1 MNNKHF
7 YRIAFLAL
15 LLIPATSCN
24 RLDMAG
30 MFVSSGTHTEDR
42 VAEWLSWNEQHLM
55 PQITGVPDEYCI
67 FVTSDIHITDSAP
80 RVQQFLDAEY
90 FDPKAVFSIINGD
103 IANESGAAPYRV
115 LDSIMRLPAPDQSIL
130 APRRDTC
137 FVILGNHDIY
147 FDCQQ
152 HFQHY
157 FHTSTYTCT
166 VTTYS
171 GYRDLF
177 IFLDSG
183 NATHGARQLAWLR
196 DVLQNRN
203 QYRHVVIN
211 THTSLFR
218 NSYDYSTTPAAN
230 FPEQENYEFLKLLND
245 YNVTLCLTGHW
256 HHREEHIIGNVMCV
270 MTDNLN
276 EDEETPNYLVVTL
289 SDRLTYQFRNL

>member
-1 MNNKHF
+1 MNRHTL
-7 YRIAFLAL
+7 RHSAQWILLATL
-15 LLIPATSCN
+15 SVLSSCN

-42 VAEWLSWNEQHLM
+42 VAEWLSWNQQHPM
-55 PQITGVPDEYCI
+55 PQITGVPDEYSV

-90 FDPKAVFSIINGD
+90 HDPKALFSIINGD
-103 IANESGAAPYRV
+103 IANESGADPYRV
-115 LDSIMRLPAPDQSIL
+115 LDSIIHLPQPGASP
-130 APRRDTC
+130 RDTC
-137 FVILGNHDIY
+137 LVLLGNHDIY

-166 VTTYS
+166 VTTLS
-171 GYRDLF
+171 GHKDLF

-183 NATHGARQLAWLR
+183 NATHGARQLRWLKE
-196 DVLQNRN
+196 VLSQRS
-203 QYRHVVIN
+203 QYRHVVVN
-211 THTSLFR
+211 THTSIFR

-245 YNVTLCLTGHW
+245 HDVTLCLTGHW
-256 HHREEHIIGNVMCV
+256 HHREEHTIGHVMHV

-289 SDRLTYQFRNL
+289 ADKVSYEFRNL